1 MMPGK
6 RLTSESS
13 AASIGV
19 GSLTT
24 GLRPLPSG
32 RAPAEWLPPGSPS
45 HAERR
50 SGGAVSRK
58 ALRVA
63 GTLDRSRPLD
73 ARATHEESPSASSI
87 RASISAAKKAL
98 VSE

>member
-1 MMPGK
+1 MPGK
-6 RLTSESS
+6 QLTSESS

-19 GSLTT
+19 GSITT

-32 RAPAEWLPPGSPS
+32 RAPAEWLPPGSLK
-45 HAERR
+45 ERR

-63 GTLDRSRPLD
+63 GTLDRSRPLE

-87 RASISAAKKAL
+87 RASISAKKAL
-98 VSE
+98 VLG